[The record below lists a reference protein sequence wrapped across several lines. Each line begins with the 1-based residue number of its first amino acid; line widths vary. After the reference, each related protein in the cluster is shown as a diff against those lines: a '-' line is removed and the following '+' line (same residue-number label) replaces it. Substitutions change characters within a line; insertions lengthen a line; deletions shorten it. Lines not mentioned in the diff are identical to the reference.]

1 MTIIQRPKKAQNST
15 AENSKTQISTV
26 PDSAKPRNSYAF
38 APRPSKTTQ
47 TSRADGEGTDI
58 RPASPST
65 SNGSAA
71 SAVAARAGES
81 TGTTDPALAAWV
93 AEIAQLTQPDEIVWC
108 DGSRAEADRLFRLQ
122 VESGQ
127 LIRLN
132 PEWRPGSYLAR
143 TDPGDVARVEARTFI
158 CSEHE
163 HDAGPTNNWREP
175 AEMREEL
182 RGVFEGSMRGRTMYV
197 VPFSMGPLGGSI
209 SQLGIEITDSPYVVV
224 SMGIMTR
231 MGSRALE
238 LIEAGQPWVRTVHSV
253 GYPLVDA
260 TGIRREDVP
269 WPCDDTKYIVHFPQ
283 DREVWSYGSGYGG
296 NALLGKKCFAL
307 RIASQL
313 AREEGWLAEHMLII
327 KVTSP
332 AGRQHHIAAAFP
344 SACGKTNLAMLRSQ
358 LPGWTVETIG
368 DDIAWLK
375 PDADGRLRAINPERG
390 FFGVAPGTG
399 ESTNRSAVETMW
411 GNTIFTNVALRDDGD
426 VWWEGLTDEPPAHLI
441 DWRGE
446 DWTPD
451 SGRPAAH
458 PNSRFC
464 VAAEQCP
471 TIADDW
477 EDSDGV
483 PIDAI
488 VFGGRRASNV
498 PLVLQARDWKHG
510 VFLGATIASERTAAA
525 EGTVGELRRDPFA
538 MLPFCGY
545 NMADHWAH
553 WLNIGETLGSGAPA
567 VFQVNWFRKGPDGSY
582 LWPGFAENMRVVAW
596 IVGRLEGTAGAVD
609 TPVGRIPVRASLD
622 VDGLEL
628 APDAL
633 DRLFEIDPD
642 AWLAECD
649 LTEHFFARF
658 GGRVPAALTAELE
671 SLRYRLRH

>member
-1 MTIIQRPKKAQNST
+1 MTIIQRPKKAQNSK
-15 AENSKTQISTV
+15 AQNSKTQISTV

-38 APRPSKTTQ
+38 APRLSQTTQ

-58 RPASPST
+58 RPASPSM

-81 TGTTDPALAAWV
+81 TGTTDPALGAWV

-426 VWWEGLTDEPPAHLI
+426 VWWEGLTDESPAHLI

-477 EDSDGV
+477 EDPDGV

-622 VDGLEL
+622 VDGLDL
-628 APDAL
+628 TPDAL